1 MHLWGKMAT
10 QHSQSNQLHTSQT
23 SHLSGLAGTMRPH
36 YFSASSKSS
45 SSSQTPLYGGSTSLS
60 ALLSGKHAAASSYP
74 SPPTSPVA
82 PIKVLANSSSR
93 EKDQQREKEHQ
104 HAMLAVM
111 ASQTIFKKLGSA
123 FWDAFT
129 GGSSSSS
136 GLNSAGSQQA
146 MWDVDKVKKVLEGK
160 AVLKVVD
167 IEPAPSSGVS
177 LAKVAMRERTMA
189 PSSPVQDEWK
199 KCSSTV
205 CDLLEESMR
214 SLTLGKKM

>member
-45 SSSQTPLYGGSTSLS
+45 SSSQIPLYGGSTSLS
-60 ALLSGKHAAASSYP
+60 ALLSGKHAAAGASSYP
-74 SPPTSPVA
+74 TPPTSPMA
-82 PIKVLANSSSR
+82 PGKVLANSNSK
-93 EKDQQREKEHQ
+93 EKEQQREKEHQ

-129 GGSSSSS
+129 GGSS
-136 GLNSAGSQQA
+136 GMNSAGSQQGT
-146 MWDVDKVKKVLEGK
+146 WDVDKVKKVLEGK

-167 IEPAPSSGVS
+167 IEPAPSSAVT
-177 LAKVAMRERTMA
+177 LAKVAMREKTMV